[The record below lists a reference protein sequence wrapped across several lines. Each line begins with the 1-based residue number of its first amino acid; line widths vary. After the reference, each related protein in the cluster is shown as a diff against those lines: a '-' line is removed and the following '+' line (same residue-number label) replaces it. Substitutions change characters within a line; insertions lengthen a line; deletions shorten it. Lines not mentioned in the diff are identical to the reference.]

1 MVVAGFDPSG
11 GAGITADIKTVAAHG
26 LYGTSAITALTVQTT
41 QGVSRWEPVS
51 PETVQATLEALIED
65 SPPAAV
71 KIGMLGSG
79 KAARCVA
86 EVLRA
91 GRLRNVILDPV
102 IRSTLGAELIDSE
115 GLDILRSELVPLADV
130 ITPNLAEAALLA
142 GIEVRDLPS
151 MEESARRLRQRGA
164 RSVVITGGHLPEPVD
179 LLAEGSRHGA
189 LEFRRFPG
197 SRVDTGNTHGTGCAF
212 STALACN
219 LALGKS
225 LPDAVAAAKEYVTK
239 ALRTSYSVGKGP
251 GPINHLFEL

>member
-1 MVVAGFDPSG
+1 MPTGEQTPKIVMVVAGFDPSG

-115 GLDILRSELVPLADV
+115 GLDILRSELV
-130 ITPNLAEAALLA
+130 
-142 GIEVRDLPS
+142 
-151 MEESARRLRQRGA
+151 
-164 RSVVITGGHLPEPVD
+164 
-179 LLAEGSRHGA
+179 
-189 LEFRRFPG
+189 
-197 SRVDTGNTHGTGCAF
+197 
-212 STALACN
+212 
-219 LALGKS
+219 
-225 LPDAVAAAKEYVTK
+225 
-239 ALRTSYSVGKGP
+239 
-251 GPINHLFEL
+251 